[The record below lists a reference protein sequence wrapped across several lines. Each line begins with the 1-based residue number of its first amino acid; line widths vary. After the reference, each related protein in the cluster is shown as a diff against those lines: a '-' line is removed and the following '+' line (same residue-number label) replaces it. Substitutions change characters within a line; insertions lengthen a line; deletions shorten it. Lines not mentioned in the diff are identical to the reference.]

1 MIWPY
6 RQPLRCGSRNENM
19 VGALTTRTAAFAVM
33 LVHVAGCVAIAP
45 AGIAHPP
52 GQLFE
57 PHDQVQPGT
66 AVVYLYYY
74 ETRVSES
81 DLPVSATHNA
91 GRGDLQFFVNGK
103 KAAPLILGG
112 YAVVEVS
119 PGETLVEIKH
129 PEELVAASRRPSP
142 PQYPSSMQL
151 AFTAYANQI
160 YYLRSR
166 TVITKEGRGP
176 FGVASPELTVERT
189 TAEMALR
196 HHLPRLRLQESYL

>member
-1 MIWPY
+1 MIWLY
-6 RQPLRCGSRNENM
+6 TQPLRFGSRNEKM
-19 VGALTTRTAAFAVM
+19 IGALTTRMAVFAAM
-33 LVHVAGCVAIAP
+33 LAALSGCVAIAP

-52 GQLFE
+52 GQPFE
-57 PHDQVQPGT
+57 PHDQVQPGA

-74 ETRVSES
+74 ETRASES

-91 GRGDLQFFVNGK
+91 GRGGLQFFVNGK

-119 PGETLVEIKH
+119 PGETLVEIRH
-129 PEELVAASRRPSP
+129 PEELVAASRRPNP
-142 PQYPSSMQL
+142 PQYPPSMQL

-160 YYLRSR
+160 YYVRSR

-196 HHLPRLRLQESYL
+196 YHLPRLRLQESYL